1 MLLVVA
7 LTVVVIR
14 VSEHQRPGFFYDQVW
29 ARVQGVRDLRD
40 WGEAYQNR
48 RLAADF
54 ARDAAA
60 WPGVVRVGWP
70 DVQVVDGDTAKL
82 ERQLA
87 SVTVVVDPDEGRV
100 DDLAARALAQSTAA
114 AELGLRLDV
123 TLLVDDLELV
133 LTDTAGPDLDLA
145 VDVFEVARDDDR
157 VGSATVSL
165 AAYGETPGDMDM
177 FYLLIRTR
185 QEEDARPVRQ
195 DLCLLVAA
203 ADAKERRCS
212 VGGPP

>member
-1 MLLVVA
+1 MLLVAVV
-7 LTVVVIR
+7 LVVVIR

-87 SVTVVVDPDEGRV
+87 RFTVVVDSDEGHV
-100 DDLAARALAQSTAA
+100 DHLARHALAQSLAA

-145 VDVFEVARDDDR
+145 VDVLEEVRRDDR
-157 VGSATVSL
+157 VGSASVSL
-165 AAYGETPGDMDM
+165 ASFSETPGDRDR
-177 FYLLIRTR
+177 FYLLVRTR
-185 QEEDARPVRQ
+185 REEDVDPARH
-195 DLCLLVAA
+195 DLCVLIDA
-203 ADAKERRCS
+203 ADAEEHRCF

>member
-7 LTVVVIR
+7 VTVVVIR

-70 DVQVVDGDTAKL
+70 DVQVVDGNTAKL
-82 ERQLA
+82 ERQRA
-87 SVTVVVDPDEGRV
+87 SVTVVVDPDEGRL
-100 DDLAARALAQSTAA
+100 DDLAGRALAQSAA
-114 AELGLRLDV
+114 AARLGLRLDV

-133 LTDTAGPDLDLA
+133 LSDTAGPDLELA
-145 VDVFEVARDDDR
+145 VDVFEEVRGDDR
-157 VGSATVSL
+157 VGEATVSL
-165 AAYGETPGDMDM
+165 ASYLEDPGEVFFLFVST
-177 FYLLIRTR
+177 LRA
-185 QEEDARPVRQ
+185 EDVRPVRQ